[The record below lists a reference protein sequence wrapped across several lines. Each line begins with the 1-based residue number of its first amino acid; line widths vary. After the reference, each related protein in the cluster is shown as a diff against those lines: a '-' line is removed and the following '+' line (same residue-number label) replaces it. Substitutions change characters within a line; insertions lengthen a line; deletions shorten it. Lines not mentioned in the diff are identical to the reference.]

1 MRAKKSS
8 VAGNSVWSSFHSYDD
23 EDGDDYYDEEEKE
36 ERDDDGTNAEKSI
49 DWQKEM
55 KVGKWKLE
63 ERRMK
68 TEQMRKRRRSAAAV
82 AAAARWRKEK
92 Q

>member
-8 VAGNSVWSSFHSYDD
+8 GAGNSVWSSFHSYDV
-23 EDGDDYYDEEEKE
+23 EDDNYGEEEE
-36 ERDDDGTNAEKSI
+36 ETDDDFTLSI

-68 TEQMRKRRRSAAAV
+68 TEQMRKRRRSAAAE
-82 AAAARWRKEK
+82 AAV
-92 Q
+92 